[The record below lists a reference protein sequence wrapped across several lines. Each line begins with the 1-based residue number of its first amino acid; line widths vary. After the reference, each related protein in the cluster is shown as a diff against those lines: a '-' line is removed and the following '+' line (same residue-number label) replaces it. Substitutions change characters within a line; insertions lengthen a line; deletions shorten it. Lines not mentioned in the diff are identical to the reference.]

1 MPNIAPTTAELVFK
15 VASEDWEF
23 EQIHRLNYRTFVE
36 EIPQHAPNTEGR
48 LVDRFHAEN
57 TYIICLQGRRLVGML
72 ALRAKRPF
80 SLDGK
85 LPNLDVYL
93 PKGRSPVEVRL
104 MAVEPEFRKTIV
116 FSQLFEQV
124 CRYCLTEGYD
134 LAIIS
139 GTTRQ
144 TKLYRHL
151 GFTQFGPLVGTDQ
164 ASYQPMYLTVEAFGQ
179 TVERS
184 PVLRSSFTESAPPDH
199 QVFNF
204 LPGPVPPVPEVRAAF
219 AGTAVSHR
227 GQLFLTRMAE
237 VRAALCRLTG
247 AADVQVLLGSG
258 SLANEVVAAQLSLLE
273 TTGLVLSNGEFGE
286 RLAANSRRAGLRF
299 DWLRLSWG
307 QLFDI
312 TQVERFAERLPR
324 GGWIWFVHHETSTG
338 IMNPLAE
345 LKALSAR
352 LGLHLCCDCISSL
365 GAMPVDLHGVH
376 LGTTASGKG
385 LGSYPG
391 LSMVFHD
398 YQPRPAADRLPG
410 YLDLGHWAAHQSV
423 PHTHS
428 SNLLFALAEAVRR
441 ATPERMTQIAENA
454 TWLRRELR
462 TLGFA
467 LVAPES
473 VASPGIV
480 TLALDEGMSA
490 AELGEELEIRGYWLN
505 YRSQYLVER
514 NWIQASLLGNP
525 DRSSLEKLLH
535 VLRMVGSRHSS
546 KSGAGPR
553 RANPTGKTVA

>member
-1 MPNIAPTTAELVFK
+1 MPNTTSSPAELVFK
-15 VASEDWEF
+15 TASEDWEF
-23 EQIHRLNYRTFVE
+23 EQVHRLNYRTFVE
-36 EIPQHAPNTEGR
+36 EIPQHAPNPEGR

-57 TYIICLQGRRLVGML
+57 TYIICQQGHRLVGML

-85 LPNLDVYL
+85 LPNLDAYL
-93 PKGRSPVEVRL
+93 PKGRTPVEVRL
-104 MAVEPEFRKTIV
+104 LAVEPEFRKTIV
-116 FSQLFEQV
+116 FTQLFEHV
-124 CRYCLTEGYD
+124 VRYCLTEGYD

-144 TKLYRHL
+144 AKLYRHL
-151 GFTQFGPLVGTDQ
+151 GFMPFGPQVGTDQ

-179 TVERS
+179 TLERS
-184 PVLRSSFTESAPPDH
+184 PVLRSSFTESSPPEH

-204 LPGPVPPVPEVRAAF
+204 LPGPVTPVPEVRAVF

-227 GQLFLTRMAE
+227 GQMFLTRMAE
-237 VRAALCRLTG
+237 VRSALCRLTG
-247 AADVQVLLGSG
+247 ASDVQVLLGSG
-258 SLANEVVAAQLSLLE
+258 SLANEVVAAQLSLME

-286 RLAANSRRAGLRF
+286 RLAANARCAGLRF
-299 DWLRLSWG
+299 DWLRLPWG

-312 TQVERFAERLPR
+312 AQVERFAERLPR

-338 IMNPLAE
+338 IMNPFAE

-352 LGLHLCCDCISSL
+352 LGLHLCADCISSL
-365 GAMPVDLHGVH
+365 GAIPVDLHGVH
-376 LGTTASGKG
+376 LATTASGKG

-398 YQPRPAADRLPG
+398 YQPRPAPDRLPR

-428 SNLLFALAEAVRR
+428 SNLLLALVEAVRR
-441 ATPERMTQIAENA
+441 ATPERMAQIAENA
-454 TWLRRELR
+454 AWLRHELR
-462 TLGFA
+462 TRGFA
-467 LVAPES
+467 LVAPEQ

-505 YRSQYLVER
+505 YRSQYLLDR

-525 DRSSLEKLLH
+525 ARGNLEKLLH
-535 VLRMVGSRHSS
+535 VLRMVCSRRSQE
-546 KSGAGPR
+546 KRGAP
-553 RANPTGKTVA
+553 AATQPAS